1 MKISVERGVVIVV
14 AVYIIINIID
24 PTSTTSVSNVAMKI
38 FIEILFILFQKKSL
52 IFRNIKSYLKMHFLT
67 AVVSAG
73 SSLNAYLIL

>member
-38 FIEILFILFQKKSL
+38 FIEFGFYFVPKKIINL
-52 IFRNIKSYLKMHFLT
+52 P
-67 AVVSAG
+67 
-73 SSLNAYLIL
+73 